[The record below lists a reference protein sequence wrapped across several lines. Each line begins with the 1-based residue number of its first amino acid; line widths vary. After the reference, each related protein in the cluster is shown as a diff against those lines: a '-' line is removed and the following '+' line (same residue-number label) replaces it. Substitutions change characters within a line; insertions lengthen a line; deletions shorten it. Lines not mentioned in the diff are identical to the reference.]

1 MVLKTGLPG
10 SSLLA
15 FEVEGNKARL
25 MIRDDGKYFS
35 PDQAAIP
42 DVEADWGERDIG
54 GLGMYFVKEL
64 MDRVTYQK
72 AEQNVN
78 LLVLEK
84 DLGPSISQKENT
96 YGYSKQT
103 GQ

>member
-1 MVLKTGLPG
+1 
-10 SSLLA
+10 
-15 FEVEGNKARL
+15 

-42 DVEADWGERDIG
+42 DIEADWDERDIG
-54 GLGMYFVKEL
+54 GLGMFFVKEL
-64 MDRVTYQK
+64 MDHVTYQK
-72 AEQNVN
+72 TEQNVN

-84 DLGPSISQKENT
+84 DLGPSISQKESN

-103 GQ
+103 GR